1 MKTSLR
7 SLRVA
12 IYARFSSENQRDASI
27 EDQVRLCREFIGR
40 NEGDSGG
47 GRILTDYAV
56 SGRSIAR
63 EGFDELLRLVE
74 TRMVDVVVT
83 ESGDRLTRD
92 LGDADRLWKL
102 CQFNSVRVICVSD
115 GIDSIHDGARMAF
128 RFKAVMADE
137 YLHDLSK
144 KTARGL
150 WGAAMRGQSTGGL
163 PYGYTSAPIL
173 SGGREPEGFKVV
185 IDAEK
190 AAVVQRIFELYVAGH
205 SMLSI
210 AAILNNEG
218 VPPPRHGT
226 RSKKRASK
234 FWRKTTLREIVR
246 NEAYIGT
253 WVFGTKQWRR
263 DPRTRKRMATKRP
276 EHELARTERPHLRI
290 VAQELWDA
298 AKQRRDSV
306 AAKYAGKCGAPG
318 RRTAHP
324 FSGLLH
330 CKLCGHA
337 MVDNGG
343 GTSRHYRCAGA
354 VNGGICS
361 NRRTVREDVLIKAAV
376 EELKRVLLTSDL
388 HKQLQEK
395 IARRIELLR
404 GELTGEER
412 RLMARVEQLKAEVER
427 VVNFV
432 RMMDGASPAAMETM
446 RSSLEQ
452 ASRELREAELRLEAV
467 RRGGG
472 EPVRLPTIEEFTALC
487 LDVEARIKNDPT
499 AAREALRTMLSDGRL
514 EMEPLADGTYKAHGI
529 ILPVRLPAGSRKP
542 RGSGP
547 TGASGASS
555 GNDGCAGP
563 KHPMYTAVKIPAE
576 VRLAA

>member
-27 EDQVRLCREFIGR
+27 DDQVRLCREFIGR

-432 RMMDGASPAAMETM
+432 RMMDGASAAAMETM

-514 EMEPLADGTYKAHGI
+514 EMEPLPDGTYKAHGV

-555 GNDGCAGP
+555 GNDGCAGR
-563 KHPMYTAVKIPAE
+563 I
-576 VRLAA
+576 